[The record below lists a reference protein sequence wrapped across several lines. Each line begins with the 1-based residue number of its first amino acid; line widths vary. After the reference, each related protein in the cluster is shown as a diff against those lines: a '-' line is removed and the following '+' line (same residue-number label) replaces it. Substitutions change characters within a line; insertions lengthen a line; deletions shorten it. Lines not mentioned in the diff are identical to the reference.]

1 MNARELINQVE
12 ELGITL
18 RVVGDK
24 LRLKAQLG
32 IITPEIRAELS
43 SHKAEIIEALLEPA
57 SRSSATRVYKV
68 VIDTD
73 GVHKGMTVIDPSG
86 NGFEE
91 FQQSC
96 RRRFGPDRV
105 ISIKLRL
112 KKPRR

>member
-1 MNARELINQVE
+1 MNAREIINQAE
-12 ELGITL
+12 GLGITL

-24 LRLKAQLG
+24 LRVKAQLG
-32 IITPEIRAELS
+32 IITPEIKAELS

-57 SRSSATRVYKV
+57 SRSSATRVYQV

-86 NGFEE
+86 GGFEA

-96 RRRFGPDRV
+96 RRRFGADRV
-105 ISIKLRL
+105 VSIQ
-112 KKPRR
+112 PR